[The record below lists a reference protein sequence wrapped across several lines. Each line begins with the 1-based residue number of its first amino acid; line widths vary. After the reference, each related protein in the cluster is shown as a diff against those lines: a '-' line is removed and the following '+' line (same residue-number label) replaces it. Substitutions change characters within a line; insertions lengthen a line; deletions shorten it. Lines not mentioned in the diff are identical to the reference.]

1 MHIKCETTFA
11 QGVSRAHGSVRG
23 HARASVRGSR
33 CAPLAVDEEAGL
45 ARPTGESNPAASD
58 GIGGGIPIEGHIT
71 MLLAALQTA
80 VRVHFAAPPSVVR
93 AGATACTLVQDRMS
107 HGQGSSPISSSHPS
121 APPAQWSGA
130 LERRRRVTCARGRAT
145 SRRGG
150 HGSIP
155 DGLSQSAPRLGPSGS
170 GAGGRRR
177 ARGHSHQRSV
187 PALPR
192 PAAALPAPRSV
203 GM

>member
-1 MHIKCETTFA
+1 M
-11 QGVSRAHGSVRG
+11 
-23 HARASVRGSR
+23 
-33 CAPLAVDEEAGL
+33 
-45 ARPTGESNPAASD
+45 
-58 GIGGGIPIEGHIT
+58 
-71 MLLAALQTA
+71 
-80 VRVHFAAPPSVVR
+80 R
-93 AGATACTLVQDRMS
+93 AGATACSLVRYRMS
-107 HGQGSSPISSSHPS
+107 HDQGRSAILHSSFSLPISSSHPS

-177 ARGHSHQRSV
+177 ARWHSHQRSV
-187 PALPR
+187 PALLAPPR
-192 PAAALPAPRSV
+192 VWAAPPEGGESCAWIEGLTWFFDSHLVFGTWRARVLTASSMHRHECPWETHRRRCRASV
-203 GM
+203 P